1 MVRRHNLTVE
11 KTRVATGTP
20 ASQSAHYGQG
30 FRVHTRYARSERLN
44 VRVSWK

>member
-11 KTRVATGTP
+11 KTRVATP